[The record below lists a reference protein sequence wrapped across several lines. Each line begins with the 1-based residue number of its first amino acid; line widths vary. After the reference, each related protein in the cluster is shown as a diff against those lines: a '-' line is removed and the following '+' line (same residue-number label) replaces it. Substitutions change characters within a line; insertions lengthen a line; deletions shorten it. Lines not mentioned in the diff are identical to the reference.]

1 MRGFIIPTVSLRS
14 QARCE
19 NESCFGKYKYLVTS
33 GLRWAGVS
41 FWVCN
46 LILKI
51 EIGKQI

>member
-33 GLRWAGVS
+33 GLRW
-41 FWVCN
+41 
-46 LILKI
+46 
-51 EIGKQI
+51 GKLLGMQFNS